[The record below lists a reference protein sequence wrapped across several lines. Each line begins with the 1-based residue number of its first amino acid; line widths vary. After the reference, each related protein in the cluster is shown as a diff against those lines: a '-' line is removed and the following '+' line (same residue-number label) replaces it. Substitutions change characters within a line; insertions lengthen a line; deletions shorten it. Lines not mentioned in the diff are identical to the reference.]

1 MKFDQ
6 DLCLNLQYDFGKM
19 NSTIGSFVPLA
30 MFLKGCHLSQSRCL
44 NSPKIMKRSEVERI
58 CFFLLKVWCPFQFRF
73 SGLQGH
79 KAAILGPS
87 EGYKGTILEVIPA
100 EFSAV
105 LPPICTIVEASAKL
119 LKDAQPP
126 SGQGEKNAARFHI
139 YNRGKSS
146 FDKSL
151 PTTSTIKKRGAE
163 KQFIISKL
171 FTQYRLFYIRLSSLS
186 ACCPTNLTR
195 PNWAR

>member
-1 MKFDQ
+1 M
-6 DLCLNLQYDFGKM
+6 
-19 NSTIGSFVPLA
+19 
-30 MFLKGCHLSQSRCL
+30 
-44 NSPKIMKRSEVERI
+44 
-58 CFFLLKVWCPFQFRF
+58 
-73 SGLQGH
+73 
-79 KAAILGPS
+79 GPS
-87 EGYKGTILEVIPA
+87 EEYKGTILEVIPA

-119 LKDAQPP
+119 LKDAPPP
-126 SGQGEKNAARFHI
+126 SRQGEKNAARFHI

-186 ACCPTNLTR
+186 ACCPTNLNIKVLSFLVR
-195 PNWAR
+195 VLRGGL